1 MLVRFSDSEQRS
13 SPVKPPR
20 SQNYVKPHDAR
31 TGAVVPAPSTGS
43 APSVISRPTTFVS
56 TVFSCYLTVMGL
68 PRDLIRTIGHLKTT
82 SALAPLSMPAGL
94 IGVFAVLMTIV
105 GGPHHPLT
113 WVLWIFF
120 MVWLVAIFGAYIFWS
135 IKSPDR
141 LQTENYQL
149 EQQRIK
155 VIGDERNPGKV
166 IEGAPLTSNTAMQ
179 VSK

>member
-1 MLVRFSDSEQRS
+1 
-13 SPVKPPR
+13 
-20 SQNYVKPHDAR
+20 
-31 TGAVVPAPSTGS
+31 
-43 APSVISRPTTFVS
+43 
-56 TVFSCYLTVMGL
+56 MGL

-149 EQQRIK
+149 ELQRTL
-155 VIGDERNPGKV
+155 IGDERNPGKV

>member
-1 MLVRFSDSEQRS
+1 MGDLLERFERVRLPTREPDQQHVS
-13 SPVKPPR
+13 S
-20 SQNYVKPHDAR
+20 
-31 TGAVVPAPSTGS
+31 
-43 APSVISRPTTFVS
+43 
-56 TVFSCYLTVMGL
+56 VFSCYLTVMGL